1 MHDGIKGDMREI
13 KESRMVPE
21 FWGKAIRRDV
31 IK

>member
-21 FWGKAIRRDV
+21 FWGKAIREM
-31 IK
+31 